1 MENEERER
9 AQREPHS
16 SYTNLVLSEQAEVR
30 QPKFDTLARKK
41 SFALGSHH
49 VRGANCE
56 DLGRLGLLV
65 LPPCLLGLAAPGPSA
80 SVCVSGPREVRAV
93 LTRKGSRRSRLLGRP
108 RGASW
113 LTR

>member
-9 AQREPHS
+9 AQRESHS
-16 SYTNLVLSEQAEVR
+16 SYTNPVLSEQAEVR
-30 QPKFDTLARKK
+30 QAKFDTLARKK
-41 SFALGSHH
+41 PFALGSHH

-80 SVCVSGPREVRAV
+80 SVCVCGPREVRAV